1 MSFISHTW
9 GTTPEERNYRFP
21 CDKLIPHPDDALF
34 RGVTINAPAAVVF
47 RWLCQL
53 RVAPYSYDL
62 IDNGGRQSP
71 QQLTPGLDDLE
82 VGQDVL
88 TIFVLAD
95 FERDRH
101 FTVRTKPKSRASQ
114 TYGDIAFTYFIVPV
128 SSKTCRLLVKLIAK
142 YPAGLKGK
150 VIQSLLPWG
159 DLIMMRRQL
168 LNFKKLAEQPNI

>member
-1 MSFISHTW
+1 M
-9 GTTPEERNYRFP
+9 
-21 CDKLIPHPDDALF
+21 F
-34 RGVTINAPAAVVF
+34 RGVTINASAQVLF

-53 RVAPYSYDL
+53 RVAPYSYDR

-71 QQLTPGLDDLE
+71 QQLTPGLDDLA

-101 FTVRTKPKSRASQ
+101 FTIRTKLKSKASRI
-114 TYGDIAFTYFIVPV
+114 YGDFAFSYFIIPV
-128 SSKTCRLLVKLIAK
+128 SPNTCRLLVKLIAK

-168 LNFKKLAEQPNI
+168 LNFKRLAEQPKG